1 LPAQQDVKT
10 KGDKALAES
19 RKHKHYEAVFI
30 IRPNLD
36 EDAVDRTVATVEEF
50 VKAQGGIIEQIDKKG
65 RKRLAY
71 EVDKMRDG
79 YYVVMN
85 YKGKPE
91 SVAPLK
97 RMMTL
102 SEDVM
107 RSLVVVLEPGMVG
120 KS

>member
-1 LPAQQDVKT
+1 
-10 KGDKALAES
+10 LAES
-19 RKHKHYEAVFI
+19 KKHKNYEAVFI

-50 VKAQGGIIEQIDKKG
+50 VKAQGGLIDTIDKKG

-85 YKGKPE
+85 YRGKPE
-91 SVAPLK
+91 SVAPFK

-102 SEDVM
+102 SEDIM
-107 RSLVVVLEPGMVG
+107 RSLVVFLEPDMVG
-120 KS
+120 KT

>member
-1 LPAQQDVKT
+1 
-10 KGDKALAES
+10 LAES
-19 RKHKHYEAVFI
+19 KKPNHYEVVFI

-36 EDAVDRTVATVEEF
+36 EDAVDRAVATVEEF
-50 VKAQGGIIEQIDKKG
+50 VKAQGATVENIDKKG

-85 YKGKPE
+85 YKGQPE
-91 SVAPLK
+91 TVAPLK

-107 RSLVVVLEPGMVG
+107 RSLVVYVEPHMVG
-120 KS
+120 KT

>member
-1 LPAQQDVKT
+1 M
-10 KGDKALAES
+10 AES
-19 RKHKHYEAVFI
+19 RKHKNYEAVFI

-50 VKAQGGIIEQIDKKG
+50 VKAQGGMIDSIDKKG

-85 YKGKPE
+85 YRAKPE
-91 SVAPLK
+91 SVAPFK

-102 SEDVM
+102 SEDIM
-107 RSLVVVLEPGMVG
+107 RSLVVYLEPSEVG

>member
-1 LPAQQDVKT
+1 M
-10 KGDKALAES
+10 AES
-19 RKHKHYEAVFI
+19 KKHKNYEAVFI

-50 VKAQGGIIEQIDKKG
+50 VKAQGGMIDSIDKKG

-85 YKGKPE
+85 YRAKPE
-91 SVAPLK
+91 SVAPFK

-102 SEDVM
+102 SEDIM
-107 RSLVVVLEPGMVG
+107 RSLVVYLEPSEVG

>member
-1 LPAQQDVKT
+1 M
-10 KGDKALAES
+10 AES
-19 RKHKHYEAVFI
+19 KKHNNYEVVFI

-50 VKAQGGIIEQIDKKG
+50 VKAQGGTITTIDKKG

-85 YKGKPE
+85 YKGAPE
-91 SVAPLK
+91 AVAPLK

-107 RSLVVVLEPGMVG
+107 RSLVVFLEPEMVG

>member
-1 LPAQQDVKT
+1 
-10 KGDKALAES
+10 LAES
-19 RKHKHYEAVFI
+19 KKPKNYEAVFI

-50 VKAQGGIIEQIDKKG
+50 VKAQGGKIDSIDKKG

-85 YKGKPE
+85 YTAKPE
-91 SVAPLK
+91 SVAPFK

-102 SEDVM
+102 SEDIM
-107 RSLVVVLEPGMVG
+107 RSLIVYLDPSEVG

>member
-1 LPAQQDVKT
+1 
-10 KGDKALAES
+10 LAES
-19 RKHKHYEAVFI
+19 RKHKNYEAVFI

-50 VKAQGGIIEQIDKKG
+50 VKAQGGMIDSIDKKG

-85 YKGKPE
+85 YRAKPE
-91 SVAPLK
+91 SVAPFK

-102 SEDVM
+102 SEDIM
-107 RSLVVVLEPGMVG
+107 RSLVVYLEPSEVG

>member
-1 LPAQQDVKT
+1 M
-10 KGDKALAES
+10 AES
-19 RKHKHYEAVFI
+19 RKHKNYEAIFI

-50 VKAQGGIIEQIDKKG
+50 VKGQGGLIDTIDKKG

-85 YKGKPE
+85 YRGKPE
-91 SVAPLK
+91 SVAPFK

-102 SEDVM
+102 SEDIM
-107 RSLVVVLEPGMVG
+107 RSLVVFLEPEEVG
-120 KS
+120 KT

>member
-1 LPAQQDVKT
+1 M
-10 KGDKALAES
+10 AES
-19 RKHKHYEAVFI
+19 RKHKNYEAVFI

-50 VKAQGGIIEQIDKKG
+50 VKAQGGMIDTIDKKG

-85 YKGKPE
+85 YRGKPE

-97 RMMTL
+97 SMMTL
-102 SEDVM
+102 SEDIM
-107 RSLVVVLEPGMVG
+107 RSLVVFLEPDMVG
-120 KS
+120 KT

>member
-1 LPAQQDVKT
+1 MKN
-10 KGDKALAES
+10 
-19 RKHKHYEAVFI
+19 YEAVFI

-50 VKAQGGIIEQIDKKG
+50 VKAQGGLIDTVDKKG

-85 YKGKPE
+85 YRAKAE
-91 SVAPLK
+91 TVAPFK

-102 SEDVM
+102 SEDIM
-107 RSLVVVLEPGMVG
+107 RSLVVFLEPEMVG